1 MLRLRRAAFFGVCML
16 AALPALASARGPALA
31 DRGRLVQ
38 VVVELRAPSAAR
50 SSLPRSRGR
59 LDLDAPATL
68 RRLIRLRVEQ
78 EQLEGRILDAIPTAK
93 VRWRYRVVLNGLAVV
108 VPVSALG
115 RLEKIDGIAEIHRS
129 SLYRPLLYRSPAAI
143 GAPRVWGPGLDTA
156 GQGMKIAIVDDG
168 IDQRHQFFDPAGY
181 TMPPGFPKGQAAY
194 TTSKVIAARSF
205 PPPSPRSRND
215 DLPFDPGESE
225 HATHVAGIAAGN
237 NGTQATVGGGRVSLS
252 GVAPRAYLGN
262 YRVLTVP
269 TASNVGLDGN
279 SPEIAAGIE
288 AAVLDGMDVVN
299 LSLGEP
305 EIQLSRDLVVQ
316 ALQGAAAAGVVPV
329 VAAGNDFGAFGGGS
343 VSSPGSAPAAITVAA
358 TTLEKRMAG
367 FSGAG
372 PTPVS
377 LQLKPELSAP
387 GVNILSSVP
396 QREGTWEA
404 LSGTSMAAPHVAG
417 AAALL
422 RQRHPTW
429 RPAQVKS
436 ALVTTGQQAFEGGT
450 QSASTT
456 RQGGGF
462 VDLVRADNPLLFA
475 APTTVS
481 FGLVRRRRNVAYRI
495 ALTDAGGGA
504 GQWTVRASRRLSVAG
519 RASVPGTLVVRL
531 RASRRLGEVSGFIVL
546 SRGGEARRIPF
557 WGRVT
562 TPQLSRQPARPLART
577 GTYRGNTQGRRALV
591 SAYRYPENPTGSGVT
606 RNLGGPEQVFRLR
619 LRRPAANFGVAV
631 LERGPGVAVQPRIVL
646 GRDENRLA
654 GPTALPL
661 NTNPY
666 LPTFFQPHPVSG
678 VIRPAAG
685 TYSVVFDSS
694 TAAGAGP
701 FAFRFWVGDETR
713 PHLRLLTPSVRA
725 RGSLAIRAT
734 DRGAGVDPRSIF
746 ASVDG
751 GSRDP
756 VYSRARSRITIPVGG
771 LSSGRHRVVLQVSD
785 HQEAKNMENALR
797 ILPNTTRL
805 ELGFTV
811 R

>member
-1 MLRLRRAAFFGVCML
+1 ML
-16 AALPALASARGPALA
+16 AALPALASARGPAIA
-31 DRGRLVQ
+31 EPGRLVE
-38 VVVELRAPSAAR
+38 VVVELPTPAAAHSA
-50 SSLPRSRGR
+50 LPRSRGR
-59 LDLDAPATL
+59 LNLDAPATL
-68 RRLIRLRVEQ
+68 RRLVRLRVEQ
-78 EQLEGRILDAIPTAK
+78 EQLEGRILAEIPTAQ
-93 VRWRYRVVLNGLAVV
+93 VRWRYRLVLNGLAVV
-108 VPVSALG
+108 LPVSAVG
-115 RLEKIDGIAEIHRS
+115 RLERIDGVGEIHRS

-143 GAPRVWGPGLDTA
+143 GAPSLWGPGLETA

-168 IDQRHQFFDPAGY
+168 IDQRHQFFDPAGF

-194 TTSKVIAARSF
+194 TTAKVIAARSF
-205 PPPSPRSRND
+205 HPPSPRSSNGN
-215 DLPFDPGESE
+215 LPFDPVESE

-237 NGTQATVGGGRVSLS
+237 NGTAATVGGGNVKLS

-305 EIQLSRDLVVQ
+305 EIQLNRDLVVQ

-329 VAAGNDFGAFGGGS
+329 VAAGNDFGAFGRGS
-343 VSSPGSAPAAITVAA
+343 VSSPGSAPAAITVGA
-358 TTLEKRMAG
+358 TTLGKQMAG

-372 PTPVS
+372 PTPIS
-377 LQLKPELSAP
+377 LQMKPELSAP
-387 GVNILSSVP
+387 GVNIVSSVP

-404 LSGTSMAAPHVAG
+404 LSGTSMATPHVAG
-417 AAALL
+417 AVALL

-436 ALVTTGQQAFEGGT
+436 ALVTTGQQAFEGGR

-462 VDLVRADNPLLFA
+462 IDLVRADNPLVFA
-475 APTTVS
+475 APTTIS
-481 FGLVRRRRNVAYRI
+481 FGLVRRGRNVAYRI
-495 ALTDAGGGA
+495 SLTDAGGGA
-504 GQWTVRASRRLSVAG
+504 GQWTVRAPRRLSIAG
-519 RASVPGTLVVRL
+519 RVSVPGTLVVRL
-531 RASRRLGEVSGFIVL
+531 RGSRRLGEVSGFIVL
-546 SRGGEARRIPF
+546 SRGGQTRRIPF

-577 GTYRGNTQGRRALV
+577 GTYRGNTRGRRALV
-591 SAYRYPENPTGSGVT
+591 SAYRYPENPSGSGVT
-606 RNLGGPEQVFRLR
+606 RNLMGPEQVFRVR
-619 LRRPAANFGVAV
+619 LRRGAANFGVAL
-631 LERGPGVAVQPRIVL
+631 LERGRGVAVQPRIVL

-666 LPTFFQPHPVSG
+666 LPTFFEPHPVSG

-685 TYSVVFDSS
+685 IYSVVFDSP
-694 TAAGAGP
+694 AAASAGR
-701 FAFRFWVGDETR
+701 FAFRFWIGDETPPR
-713 PHLRLLTPSVRA
+713 LRLLTPAVPA

-751 GSRDP
+751 GSREP
-756 VYSRARSRITIPVGG
+756 AYSRARNRITIPVGR
-771 LSSGRHRVVLQVSD
+771 LSSGRHRLVLQVSD

>member
-1 MLRLRRAAFFGVCML
+1 ML

-31 DRGRLVQ
+31 DQGRLVQ
-38 VVVELRAPSAAR
+38 VVVELRSPSAAR
-50 SSLPRSRGR
+50 SSLPRPRGR

-78 EQLEGRILDAIPTAK
+78 AQLEGRILDAIPAAE

-108 VPVSALG
+108 VPASAVG
-115 RLEKIDGIAEIHRS
+115 RLEKIEGVTEIHRS
-129 SLYRPLLYRSPAAI
+129 SLYRPLLYRSPATI
-143 GAPRVWGPGLDTA
+143 GAPGLWGPALETA
-156 GQGMKIAIVDDG
+156 GQGMKIAVIDDG

-194 TTSKVIAARSF
+194 ATAKVIAARSF
-205 PPPSPRSRND
+205 PAPSPRSRD
-215 DLPFDPGESE
+215 SDVPFDPDNSE
-225 HATHVAGIAAGN
+225 HGTHVAGIAAGN
-237 NGTQATVGGGRVSLS
+237 TGTQATVGGGRVSLS

-269 TASNVGLDGN
+269 TAANVGLDGN

-299 LSLGEP
+299 LSIGEP
-305 EIQLSRDLVVQ
+305 EVQPSRDLVVE

-329 VAAGNDFGAFGGGS
+329 VAAGNDFGAFGRGS
-343 VSSPGSAPAAITVAA
+343 VSSPGSAPAAITVGA
-358 TTLEKRMAG
+358 TTLAKQMAD

-372 PTPVS
+372 PTPIS
-377 LQLKPELSAP
+377 LRLKPELSAP
-387 GVNILSSVP
+387 GVNIVSSVP
-396 QREGTWEA
+396 QREGTWQA

-417 AAALL
+417 AAAVL

-429 RPAQVKS
+429 TPAQVKS
-436 ALVTTGQQAFEGGT
+436 ALVTTGQQAFEGRT
-450 QSASTT
+450 QSATTT

-462 VDLVRADNPLLFA
+462 VDLARADNPLVFA

-481 FGLVRRRRNVAYRI
+481 FGLVRRGRNVAHRI
-495 ALTDAGGGA
+495 TLTDGGGGA
-504 GQWTVRASRRLSVAG
+504 GQWTVSAPRRISVAG
-519 RASVPGTLVVRL
+519 PVSVPGTLVVRL

-546 SRGGEARRIPF
+546 SRGGETRRIPY

-562 TPQLSRQPARPLART
+562 APQLTRHTARPLART
-577 GTYRGNTQGRRALV
+577 GTYRGDTRGKRALV
-591 SAYRYPENPTGSGVT
+591 SVYRYPEDPTGTGLA
-606 RNLGGPEQVFRLR
+606 RFLNGPEQVFRVR
-619 LRRPAANFGVAV
+619 LRRPAANFGVAL
-631 LERGPGVAVQPRIVL
+631 LERRRGVTVQPRIVL
-646 GRDENRLA
+646 GRDENRQA

-685 TYSVVFDSS
+685 TYHVVFDSP
-694 TAAGAGP
+694 TAAGAGR
-701 FAFRFWVGDETR
+701 FAFRFWIGDETPPR
-713 PHLRLLTPSVRA
+713 LRLLTRSVRA
-725 RGSLAIRAT
+725 RGSLTVLAT

-751 GSRDP
+751 DSRQQA
-756 VYSRARSRITIPVGG
+756 YSRARNRITIPVGR
-771 LSSGRHRVVLQVSD
+771 LSTGSHRLVLQVSD

-797 ILPNTTRL
+797 ILPNTARL
-805 ELGFTV
+805 GLNFSV

>member
-1 MLRLRRAAFFGVCML
+1 ML
-16 AALPALASARGPALA
+16 AALPALASARGPALV
-31 DRGRLVQ
+31 DQGRLVE
-38 VVVELRAPSAAR
+38 VVVALPAPSAAH
-50 SSLPRSRGR
+50 SALPRSRGR
-59 LDLDAPATL
+59 LDLDAPPTL
-68 RRLIRLRVEQ
+68 RRLIRLRFEQ
-78 EQLEGRILDAIPTAK
+78 AQLEGRILEAIPTAK

-108 VPVSALG
+108 VPLGAVG
-115 RLEKIDGIAEIHRS
+115 RLERIEGVAEVHRS

-143 GAPRVWGPGLDTA
+143 GAPSLWGPALDTA

-168 IDQRHQFFDPAGY
+168 IDQRHQFFDPTGY
-181 TMPPGFPKGQAAY
+181 SMPPGFPKGQTAY
-194 TTSKVIAARSF
+194 TTAKVIAARSF
-205 PPPSPRSRND
+205 PAPSPRPRNAE
-215 DLPFDPGESE
+215 LPFDPVESE

-237 NGTQATVGGGRVSLS
+237 NATQAAFGGGRVSLS

-269 TASNVGLDGN
+269 TAANVGLDGN
-279 SPEIAAGIE
+279 SPEIVAGIE
-288 AAVLDGMDVVN
+288 AAVLDGMDVLN
-299 LSLGEP
+299 LSIGEP

-329 VAAGNDFGAFGGGS
+329 VAAGNDFGAFGRGS
-343 VSSPGSAPAAITVAA
+343 VSSPGSAPAAITVGA
-358 TTLEKRMAG
+358 TSLGKRMAG

-372 PTPVS
+372 PTPLS
-377 LQLKPELSAP
+377 LQLKPEVAAP
-387 GVNILSSVP
+387 GVNIVSSVP
-396 QREGTWEA
+396 LREGTWDT
-404 LSGTSMAAPHVAG
+404 LSGTSMATPHVAG

-436 ALVTTGQQAFEGGT
+436 ALVTTGREAFEGR

-462 VDLVRADNPLLFA
+462 VDLVRADNPLVFA
-475 APTTVS
+475 APTTLS
-481 FGLVRRRRNVAYRI
+481 FGLVRRGRNVAFRI
-495 ALTDAGGGA
+495 SLTDAGGGA
-504 GQWTVRASRRLSVAG
+504 GQWTVSAPRRLSVAG
-519 RASVPGTLVVRL
+519 RVSVPGTLVVRL

-546 SRGGEARRIPF
+546 SRGGQTRRIPF

-577 GTYRGNTQGRRALV
+577 GTYRGNTRGRRALV
-591 SAYRYPENPTGSGVT
+591 SVYRYPENPTGSGVT
-606 RNLGGPEQVFRLR
+606 RYLRGPEQVFRVR
-619 LRRPAANFGVAV
+619 LRRPAANFGVAL
-631 LERGPGVAVQPRIVL
+631 LERGHRVAVQPRIVL

-654 GPTALPL
+654 GPTALPV

-666 LPTFFQPHPVSG
+666 LPTFFEPQPVSG

-685 TYSVVFDSS
+685 IYSVVFDSAA
-694 TAAGAGP
+694 TAGAGR
-701 FAFRFWVGDETR
+701 FAFRFWIGDQTPPR
-713 PHLRLLTPSVRA
+713 LRLLTPSVEA
-725 RGSLAIRAT
+725 GGSLAIRAT

-746 ASVDG
+746 ASMDG
-751 GSRDP
+751 GSRQP
-756 VYSRARSRITIPVGG
+756 TYARGRNRITIPVGR
-771 LSSGRHRVVLQVSD
+771 LSSGRHRLVLQVSD

-805 ELGFTV
+805 ELAFTV